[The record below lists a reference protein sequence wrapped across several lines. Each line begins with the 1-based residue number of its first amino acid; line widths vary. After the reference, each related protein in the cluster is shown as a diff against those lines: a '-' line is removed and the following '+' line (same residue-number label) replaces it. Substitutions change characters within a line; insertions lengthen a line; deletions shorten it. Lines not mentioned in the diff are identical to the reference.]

1 MKGKELEINEGR
13 QEKILTK
20 NKEKNR
26 QTELPGI
33 PTAQGLLKNK
43 IFYNTSACMKLPYV
57 IQI

>member
-26 QTELPGI
+26 Q
-33 PTAQGLLKNK
+33 N
-43 IFYNTSACMKLPYV
+43 
-57 IQI
+57 